1 MKVPLL
7 IFSLLSGLFM
17 HAQNTPLVVIG
28 NGATGK
34 MSLTDLK
41 SVFKSEKVMWNNASL
56 ALMKSTTE
64 PGKSTCSKIYS
75 MSCNDVTKFWV
86 SKAFEGKS
94 ATFFNSV
101 GELQAFV
108 AVTPGA
114 IGIIDQSAPIRG
126 VHVILI
132 DGKGSF

>member
-1 MKVPLL
+1 MKIHLL
-7 IFSLLSGLFM
+7 LLSMLTGFLL

-28 NGATGK
+28 NGGGTK
-34 MSLTDLK
+34 MTIADLK
-41 SVFKSEKVMWNNASL
+41 SVFKGEKVMWTNTSL

-64 PGKSTCSKIYS
+64 PGKSTCLKVYQ
-75 MSCNDVTKFWV
+75 MSCDGVTKFWV

-94 ATFFNSV
+94 ATFFNSI

-108 AVTPGA
+108 AATPGA
-114 IGIIDQSAPIRG
+114 IGIIDQSALIRG

-132 DGKGSF
+132 DGKGTF